1 MDSRNVILPEFF
13 SYILGRQ
20 SWPLTKIT
28 SSLRKTKKVL
38 FTLKLEKRFG
48 PITSNVDE
56 TVTIIDG
63 MTMIQKTKKSGLTL
77 SQLANQLFMTTPAI
91 GSSFSRNGVVFDK
104 ENQNLIKC
112 VESRGRGVASLVLK
126 HFHAK
131 QQAPEVFFLFFENR
145 DTKTRH

>member
-1 MDSRNVILPEFF
+1 
-13 SYILGRQ
+13 
-20 SWPLTKIT
+20 
-28 SSLRKTKKVL
+28 
-38 FTLKLEKRFG
+38 
-48 PITSNVDE
+48 
-56 TVTIIDG
+56 
-63 MTMIQKTKKSGLTL
+63 
-77 SQLANQLFMTTPAI
+77 MTTPAI

-131 QQAPEVFFLFFENR
+131 QQAPEVLFLFFENR

>member
-1 MDSRNVILPEFF
+1 MDSRNIILPEFF

-56 TVTIIDG
+56 TVTIIDR
-63 MTMIQKTKKSGLTL
+63 MTMMQKTKKSGLTL

-104 ENQNLIKC
+104 EKQNLIKC

-126 HFHAK
+126 SAVTSK
-131 QQAPEVFFLFFENR
+131 S
-145 DTKTRH
+145 T